1 MNIYLRNLI
10 FIFSVFYNMD
20 YPLTLREV
28 EDFITNHPSLQ
39 RREDL
44 TILILFFLQKK
55 YYDILNLTENDP
67 YYNKLFQKLN
77 F

>member
-1 MNIYLRNLI
+1 
-10 FIFSVFYNMD
+10 MD
-20 YPLTLREV
+20 YSQTLREV
-28 EDFITNHPSLQ
+28 EDFITKHPSLQ
-39 RREDL
+39 RREDI
-44 TILILFFLQKK
+44 TILILFFLHKK

>member
-1 MNIYLRNLI
+1 
-10 FIFSVFYNMD
+10 MD